1 MKKSRETLRK
11 KLDLDKINKIMH
23 YTESSKSRNRKS
35 KRKSSSKRGGKR
47 A

>member
-1 MKKSRETLRK
+1 MKKSRETRRK
-11 KLDLDKINKIMH
+11 ELDKINKIMH
-23 YTESSKSRNRKS
+23 YTERSKSRNRKS